1 MLKHTF
7 FTGQPI
13 FTQLIKFIPRNLIS
27 EVSRVNK
34 ADRYCKRFRTFDHL
48 VCMLYVGFHQC
59 SSIREAITGLQANN
73 SRLLHTGLTH
83 TPRRSTLSDANQR
96 RSAAV
101 FEQIYHRLYHHYY
114 SFLPDSRRKRT
125 LKDNLFIIDSTTI
138 TLFSDIL
145 KGAGSYKA
153 NGQKK
158 GGVKA
163 HMLLHAKHDIASF
176 VRITE
181 GREHDLV
188 FLQGLQVPKGS
199 VVVFDKAYANY
210 KKFKEWD
217 QQSVSWV
224 TRMKNDASAE
234 LQQVRSLDQ
243 ASVQRGVSAD
253 QMVLLG
259 RPSNR
264 RKTTLIKARHI
275 VYTDPSSNKRFD
287 FITND
292 CNSKPEQIAD
302 TYKCRWQIELVFKR
316 IKQRYPLRYFL
327 GDNENAIKIQIWTAL
342 ICDLLIQIVKDHL
355 QRRSKTKWSYA
366 NLASMIK
373 HHLMTYI
380 SLIPFLQNP
389 EKALINYRM
398 PPPQRLT
405 LF

>member
-1 MLKHTF
+1 MAKHTF
-7 FTGQPI
+7 FTGQPV
-13 FTQLIKFIPRNLIS
+13 FSQLIKFIPRELIS
-27 EVSRVNK
+27 SVARTSK

-48 VCMLYVGFHQC
+48 VSMLYVGFHQC
-59 SSIREAITGLQANN
+59 SSIREAITGLQANQ

-96 RSAAV
+96 RSADV
-101 FEQIYHRLYHHYY
+101 FERIYHGLYNQYY
-114 SFLPDSRRKRT
+114 HFLPDSRRKKT
-125 LKDNLFIIDSTTI
+125 LRDNLFIIDSTTI

-153 NGQKK
+153 NGRKK

-217 QQSVSWV
+217 QQSVTWV
-224 TRMKNDASAE
+224 TRMKNDASVA
-234 LQQVRSLDQ
+234 LQEIRPINETSI
-243 ASVQRGVSAD
+243 QRGVTED
-253 QMVLLG
+253 QIVLLG

-264 RKTTLIKARHI
+264 RQTMLVKARRI
-275 VYTDPSSNKRFD
+275 VYTDPLSHKRFD

-292 CNSKPEQIAD
+292 WQSSPEQIAD

-355 QRRSKTKWSYA
+355 EKKSKVRWSYA

-380 SLIPFLQNP
+380 QLLSFLQNP
-389 EKALINYRM
+389 EKALINYQI

>member
-1 MLKHTF
+1 
-7 FTGQPI
+7 
-13 FTQLIKFIPRNLIS
+13 
-27 EVSRVNK
+27 
-34 ADRYCKRFRTFDHL
+34 
-48 VCMLYVGFHQC
+48 MLYVGFHQC
-59 SSIREAITGLQANN
+59 TSIREAITGLQANHG
-73 SRLLHTGLTH
+73 RLLHTGLTH
-83 TPRRSTLSDANQR
+83 TPRRSTLSDANKR
-96 RSAAV
+96 RSSTV
-101 FEQIYHRLYHHYY
+101 FELIYHRLYTQYY
-114 SFLPDSRRKRT
+114 QFIPDSRRKRT

-188 FLQGLQVPKGS
+188 FLQGLQLPKGS
-199 VVVFDKAYANY
+199 VVVFDKAYTNY
-210 KKFKEWD
+210 KKFAEWD
-217 QQSVSWV
+217 QQSVKWV
-224 TRMKNDASAE
+224 TRMKNDASVA
-234 LQQVRSLDQ
+234 LQEIRPVHET
-243 ASVQRGVSAD
+243 SVQRGVTED
-253 QMVLLG
+253 QIVLLG

-264 RKTTLIKARHI
+264 RQTNLIKARRI
-275 VYTDPSSNKRFD
+275 VYIDPQSKKRFD

-292 CNSKPEQIAD
+292 WNSKPEQIAD

-355 QRRSKTKWSYA
+355 QKRSKARWSYA

-389 EKALINYRM
+389 EKALLNYSI

>member
-1 MLKHTF
+1 MPKHTF

-13 FTQLIKFIPRNLIS
+13 FSQLIQLIPRTMIS
-27 EVSRVNK
+27 EVSRLHR
-34 ADRYCKRFRTFDHL
+34 ADRYCKRFRTYDHL

-59 SSIREAITGLQANN
+59 TSIREAITGLQANDL
-73 SRLLHTGLTH
+73 RLLHTGLIN

-101 FEQIYHRLYHHYY
+101 FEQIYHRLYAQYY
-114 SFLPDSRRKRT
+114 RFSPDSRRKKN
-125 LKDNLFIIDSTTI
+125 LKDKLFIIDSTTI

-145 KGAGSYKA
+145 KGAGTYKA

-176 VRITE
+176 VSITE

-188 FLQGLQVPKGS
+188 FLQGLQLPKGS

-210 KKFKEWD
+210 KKFSEWD
-217 QQSVSWV
+217 QQSVKWV
-224 TRMKNDASAE
+224 TRMKKDASVA
-234 LQQVRSLDQ
+234 LQQTWPLNEDSKK
-243 ASVQRGVSAD
+243 RGVVED
-253 QMVLLG
+253 QIVLLG
-259 RPSNR
+259 RPSNHK
-264 RKTTLIKARHI
+264 KTNRIKARRV
-275 VYTDPSSNKRFD
+275 VYIDPERNKRFD

-292 CNSKPEQIAD
+292 YNSKPEQIAD

-355 QRRSKTKWSYA
+355 QKRSKARWSYA

-389 EKALINYRM
+389 EKALLNYSIT
-398 PPPQRLT
+398 PPQRLT